1 MRFPTVRRLV
11 AGVALTACVGC
22 GGGGG
27 GASTT
32 TPPPVESA
40 DIDGYAFGGSRALLT
55 GQTPLAGAQAVAY
68 TLPVGSVPVATA
80 TTSSIGRFAF
90 SDATSNAL
98 PDDRTVLIRVT
109 GSGRVVSGLLNT
121 GSGGVSKSLNEVTH
135 VAALALLAGGA
146 SGHADTEIDRYETAA
161 RQEVET
167 ELSGEPTLDLSSL
180 DHQDRAVTVA
190 ARTATAAGS
199 VTTNQAPQVNSVA
212 VTPTELDYQGGT
224 VAISVQADDPD
235 GDPLTVVAL
244 AWLQVGG
251 APQTVPLS
259 LQSGAYVGGLAVAG
273 NSTQQLQRIEVAIM
287 VDDGRHAGTPAAV
300 RVVSLLQ
307 EGSVTLDVLTETLYD
322 EPASRARMAAQLDR
336 MRAVW
341 RRGETPRQRQVNP
354 NQSIRGAAV
363 VVDDQPEIKGTTDAN
378 GLLLL
383 DLPRRFLDDRVVF
396 LTSSVAGRAPY
407 RHLLVIPQGVSTR
420 PGDIIEIDL
429 VLATPSHWQQ
439 LAVENDLGAL
449 DFGSVPLVAFFN
461 VINTVN
467 LGGLT
472 PAKASFR
479 PIAESVRP
487 DDGDYLATNLPA
499 GQATISGIFANP
511 DYSPSSPPFGP
522 HAVTLS
528 SGTVHAVSALF
539 APVS

>member
-11 AGVALTACVGC
+11 AGVVLTACVGC

-32 TPPPVESA
+32 TPPPVELA

-161 RQEVET
+161 RQEVEA

-180 DHQDRAVTVA
+180 DHQDRAATVA
-190 ARTATAAGS
+190 ARTATTAGS
-199 VTTNQAPQVNSVA
+199 VTTNQAPQVNSVS

-244 AWLQVGG
+244 AWLQAGG
-251 APQTVPLS
+251 APQTVPLT

-273 NSTQQLQRIEVAIM
+273 NTTQQLQRIEVAIM

-322 EPASRARMAAQLDR
+322 EPASRARMTAQLDR

-341 RRGETPRQRQVNP
+341 RRGDTPRQRQVNP

-363 VVDDQPEIKGTTDAN
+363 VVDDQPDINGTTDAN

-383 DLPRRFLDDRVVF
+383 DVPRRFLDDRVVS
-396 LTSSVAGRAPY
+396 LTSSIAGRAPY

-429 VLATPSHWQQ
+429 VLATASHWQQ

-449 DFGSVPLVAFFN
+449 DFGAVPLVAFFN

-479 PIAESVRP
+479 PIGESVRP

-522 HAVTLS
+522 HPVTLS
-528 SGTVHAVSALF
+528 TGTVHAVSALF